1 MVYVKVVNRAF
12 PLTWPAAM
20 AANFTTGKK
29 KHFAGAFVVTLKINN
44 NKRQSFYHFFQTLT
58 LFSRL
63 SPGLENCLQISFIF
77 SRIQADSVGTLFLT
91 IKHIYWFHTIEFE
104 GS

>member
-29 KHFAGAFVVTLKINN
+29 KHFAGAFVVTLKIND
-44 NKRQSFYHFFQTLT
+44 NKRQSFYHFFETLT

-63 SPGLENCLQISFIF
+63 SPGLENCFANQFSFF
-77 SRIQADSVGTLFLT
+77 QNSSRLCRNPVSYYQAYLLVPHDRV
-91 IKHIYWFHTIEFE
+91 
-104 GS
+104 